1 MRKRKAPKEENRR
14 RRREWR
20 GSCSSF
26 VLFNKFILLLVLQCV
41 PSARRI
47 ANTLHC
53 VLDTLTHTH
62 THSCMLT
69 CTAVYISDFWAWP
82 LLCIDLFDWLAF
94 CTFLISAGLC
104 RSACCDSQKAQGTR
118 QRKLGGACS
127 MWHAACGR
135 VALSCQRI
143 KQNEIFHKRIA
154 TRNHKAKWFIC
165 KVLRVRPECTCV
177 WVCVPVC
184 VCEQRWRLPVWHLA
198 NKRPTIDSIPHD
210 SLQPRQQIFQI
221 F

>member
-1 MRKRKAPKEENRR
+1 M
-14 RRREWR
+14 
-20 GSCSSF
+20 
-26 VLFNKFILLLVLQCV
+26 LFNKFILLLVLQCV

-53 VLDTLTHTH
+53 VLDTHTH
-62 THSCMLT
+62 TQSHTVTHMLT

-104 RSACCDSQKAQGTR
+104 KCVHVVTARRQQAAGSGNREEHTACGMQ
-118 QRKLGGACS
+118 
-127 MWHAACGR
+127 HAACGR

-154 TRNHKAKWFIC
+154 TRNHKAK
-165 KVLRVRPECTCV
+165 
-177 WVCVPVC
+177 
-184 VCEQRWRLPVWHLA
+184 
-198 NKRPTIDSIPHD
+198 
-210 SLQPRQQIFQI
+210 
-221 F
+221 

>member
-1 MRKRKAPKEENRR
+1 
-14 RRREWR
+14 
-20 GSCSSF
+20 
-26 VLFNKFILLLVLQCV
+26 
-41 PSARRI
+41 
-47 ANTLHC
+47 
-53 VLDTLTHTH
+53 
-62 THSCMLT
+62 MLT

-104 RSACCDSQKAQGTR
+104 KSACCDSQKAQGTR

-135 VALSCQRI
+135 VALSCERI

-165 KVLRVRPECTCV
+165 KVLRVRPLC
-177 WVCVPVC
+177 VC
-184 VCEQRWRLPVWHLA
+184 VCASVFVWAAMAPACVAPCKQKANNRLNSTRLVTATATNFPNFL
-198 NKRPTIDSIPHD
+198 TIAHSNTNTHTHSHTHTRTHVHASPHNQMCGEITCVLVLLLVLKAPL
-210 SLQPRQQIFQI
+210 SKGWARVS
-221 F
+221 

>member
-1 MRKRKAPKEENRR
+1 MLA
-14 RRREWR
+14 
-20 GSCSSF
+20 
-26 VLFNKFILLLVLQCV
+26 QC
-41 PSARRI
+41 PPDSQHI
-47 ANTLHC
+47 ALC
-53 VLDTLTHTH
+53 AGHTH
-62 THSCMLT
+62 THSHSYSYMLT

-104 RSACCDSQKAQGTR
+104 KSACCDSQKAQGGR

-165 KVLRVRPECTCV
+165 KVLRVRPM
-177 WVCVPVC
+177 WVC